1 MCEEA
6 VLSFTKPE
14 KFETVSNEN
23 RFSLFNVINETDH
36 MGKRTSVTETVSKP
50 KRKELE
56 QLVVDFLTKNKDKQF
71 NYKQIAA
78 ALNVRGEEG
87 RRVLIKA
94 LDRLRDYDVL
104 LETSRGRYR
113 LNNRGLILEGRFE
126 RRSNGKNFFVP
137 DDDANIIYIPE
148 RNSKHAMNGDRVRVQ
163 LLAKRKRA
171 DTEGAVVEILERAQ
185 TRFVGVLEVQKYFAF
200 LVMDSKFLANDIFI
214 PTDELNGAGNG
225 DKVLVEIV
233 EWPEKANN
241 PVGKVIDVLGR
252 PGDNTTEMHAILA
265 QYGLP
270 YSYPGDVEKAAERI
284 LEKIDGKEIAR
295 REDFR
300 DVFTITIDPKDAK
313 DFDDALSLREISPT
327 LWEVGV
333 HIADVT
339 HYVRQGDIIDKEA
352 EKRAT
357 SVYLVDRTIPMLPE
371 RLSNGL
377 CSLRPKEDKLCFSV
391 VFELDEQAEIK
402 KSRIV
407 RTVINSDSRLTYEEA
422 QTVIETGKGDFSSE
436 ILVMN
441 SLARKLREKRFANGA
456 INFERYEVKFN
467 LDEKGKPLGV
477 YFKESKEA
485 NHLIEEF
492 MLLANRTVAEFIGKV
507 PKGKHAKA
515 FVYRIHDIPDS
526 EKLDTL
532 NAFILRFGHKIK
544 TEGNKVEVAK
554 SINSLLDKVQGRP
567 EENLVETIA
576 IRTMSKAVYST
587 KNVGHYGLAFDY
599 YTHFTSPIRRY
610 PDMMVHRL
618 LERYLDGGRSVDQ
631 AELEMECK
639 HSSDMEQVAA
649 NAERDSIKY
658 KQVEFMADKI
668 GKVYDGVVSGI
679 TEWGIYV
686 EINENK
692 CEGMIPIRELD
703 DDFYELD
710 EKNYRLVGRR
720 TKREYRLGQPVS
732 IRVAK
737 ANLERKQLDFV
748 LA

>member
-1 MCEEA
+1 M
-6 VLSFTKPE
+6 SK
-14 KFETVSNEN
+14 K
-23 RFSLFNVINETDH
+23 
-36 MGKRTSVTETVSKP
+36 VTPATPVAKP
-50 KRKELE
+50 KKKDLALSVIE
-56 QLVVDFLTKNKDKQF
+56 FLTQNNDKQF
-71 NYKQIAA
+71 NYKQIGA
-78 ALNVRGEEG
+78 ALDVRGEEG
-87 RRVLIKA
+87 RRVLIKV
-94 LDRLRDYDVL
+94 LDKLRDEEEL

-113 LNNRGLILEGRFE
+113 INNRGLLLEGRFE

-171 DTEGAVVEILERAQ
+171 ESEGTVVDILEHTQ
-185 TRFVGVLEVQKYFAF
+185 SRFVGVLDVQKHFAF
-200 LVMDSKFLANDIFI
+200 LVMDSKYLSNDIFI
-214 PTDELNGAGNG
+214 PKEDLNGAKHG
-225 DKVLVEIV
+225 DKVVVEIV

-241 PVGKVIDVLGR
+241 PVGKVIDILGK
-252 PGDNTTEMHAILA
+252 PGQNDTEMHAILA
-265 QYGLP
+265 QYDLP
-270 YSYPGDVEKAAERI
+270 YKYPEQVEKMAEMI
-284 LEKIDGKEIAR
+284 PDTIDEKEIAR

-300 DVFTITIDPKDAK
+300 NVFTITIDPKDAK
-313 DFDDALSLREISPT
+313 DFDDALSLQKISPT
-327 LWEVGV
+327 QWEVGV

-339 HYVRQGDIIDKEA
+339 HYVRQGDLIDREA
-352 EKRAT
+352 ENRAT

-371 RLSNGL
+371 RLSNGI
-377 CSLRPKEDKLCFSV
+377 CSLRPQEEKLCFSV
-391 VFELDEQAEIK
+391 IFTLNDKAEIR

-407 RTVINSDSRLTYEEA
+407 RTVIKSDSRLTYEDA

-436 ILVMN
+436 ILQLN
-441 SLARKLREKRFANGA
+441 GLAKQLRERRFSNGA

-492 MLLANRTVAEFIGKV
+492 MLLANKAVAEAVGRV
-507 PKGKHAKA
+507 PKGKKAKT
-515 FVYRIHDIPDS
+515 FVYRVHDVPDP

-532 NAFILRFGHKIK
+532 NTFILRFGHKIK
-544 TEGNKVEVAK
+544 QDGTKVEVAK
-554 SINSLLDKVQGRP
+554 SINALLDKVQGRP

-576 IRTMSKAVYST
+576 IRTMSKAIYST

-610 PDMMVHRL
+610 PDMLVHRL
-618 LERYLDGGRSVDQ
+618 LELYLEGGKSVEQ
-631 AELEMECK
+631 GSLEEECK
-639 HSSDMEQVAA
+639 HCSQMEQVAA
-649 NAERDSIKY
+649 NAERDSVKY
-658 KQVEFMADKI
+658 KQVEFMSDKI
-668 GKVYDGVVSGI
+668 GKVYDGVVSGV

-692 CEGMIPIRELD
+692 CEGMIPIREMD

-720 TKREYRLGQPVS
+720 KKREYRLGQPVS
-732 IRVAK
+732 IQVAR
-737 ANLERKQLDFV
+737 ANLDRKQLDFTF
-748 LA
+748 A

>member
-1 MCEEA
+1 MRKKSSSAPSE
-6 VLSFTKPE
+6 TKLR
-14 KFETVSNEN
+14 K
-23 RFSLFNVINETDH
+23 
-36 MGKRTSVTETVSKP
+36 
-50 KRKELE
+50 KELS
-56 QLVVDFLTKNKDKQF
+56 QLVVNFLTQNNDKQF

-78 ALNVRGEEG
+78 AFNIRGEEG
-87 RRVLIKA
+87 RRTLVKA
-94 LDRLRDYDVL
+94 LDRLRAEDVL

-113 LNNRGLILEGRFE
+113 INNRGLMLEGRFE

-137 DDDANIIYIPE
+137 DDDGNVVNIPE
-148 RNSKHAMNGDRVRVQ
+148 RNSKHAMNGDRVRIQ
-163 LLAKRKRA
+163 LLAKRKHA
-171 DTEGAVVEILERAQ
+171 DTEGVVVEILQRAQ
-185 TRFVGVLEVQKYFAF
+185 TRFVGVLEVQKHFAF

-214 PTDELNGAGNG
+214 PSEDLNGAQNG
-225 DKVLVEIV
+225 DKVVVEV
-233 EWPEKANN
+233 VSWPQKANN
-241 PVGKVIDVLGR
+241 PIGKVLDVLGK
-252 PGDNTTEMHAILA
+252 PGDNTTEMHSILA
-265 QYGLP
+265 QYDLP
-270 YSYPGDVEKAAERI
+270 YKYPENVEKAADLI
-284 LEKIDGKEIAR
+284 PEKIDEKEIAK

-313 DFDDALSLREISPT
+313 DFDDALSLRKLSPT
-327 LWEVGV
+327 TWEVGV

-339 HYVRQGDIIDKEA
+339 HYVKSGDIIDKEA
-352 EKRAT
+352 ENRAT
-357 SVYLVDRTIPMLPE
+357 SIYLVDRTIPMLPE

-377 CSLRPKEDKLCFSV
+377 CSLRPKEEKLCFSV
-391 VFELDEQAEIK
+391 IFTLNEHAEIK
-402 KSRIV
+402 KSRIA
-407 RTVINSDSRLTYEEA
+407 RTVIKSDSRLTYDDA
-422 QTVIETGKGDFSSE
+422 QTVIETGKGAFSSE
-436 ILVMN
+436 ILTLN
-441 SLARKLREKRFANGA
+441 NLALQLRDRRFSNGA

-477 YFKESKEA
+477 YFKEQKEA

-492 MLLANRTVAEFIGKV
+492 MLLANRTVAETIGRVAKD
-507 PKGKHAKA
+507 KKAKA
-515 FVYRIHDIPDS
+515 FVYRVHDIPDP

-532 NAFILRFGHKIK
+532 NTFILRFGHKIK
-544 TEGNKVEVAK
+544 TEGSKVDVAK

-587 KNVGHYGLAFDY
+587 KNVGHYGLAFDF

-618 LERYLDGGRSVDQ
+618 LERYLDGGGSVNQGD
-631 AELEMECK
+631 LEAECK
-639 HSSDMEQVAA
+639 HCSEMEQVAA

-658 KQVEFMADKI
+658 KQVEFMSDKI

-692 CEGMIPIRELD
+692 VEGMIPIRELD

-720 TKREYRLGQPVS
+720 TRREYRLGQA
-732 IRVAK
+732 VAIQVAR

>member
-1 MCEEA
+1 MSRKTNTSSTE
-6 VLSFTKPE
+6 SKPRKKE
-14 KFETVSNEN
+14 
-23 RFSLFNVINETDH
+23 LI
-36 MGKRTSVTETVSKP
+36 TSVT
-50 KRKELE
+50 
-56 QLVVDFLTKNKDKQF
+56 QFLTENNDKQY

-78 ALNVRGEEG
+78 AINVRGEEG
-87 RRVLIKA
+87 RRQLVKVLDK
-94 LDRLRDYDVL
+94 LRDEDML

-113 LNNRGLILEGRFE
+113 INNRGLMLEGRFE

-171 DTEGAVVEILERAQ
+171 ETEGTVVEILEHTQ
-185 TRFVGVLEVQKYFAF
+185 SRFVGVLEVQKHFAF
-200 LVMDSKFLANDIFI
+200 LVMDSKFLSNDIFI
-214 PTDELNGAGNG
+214 PKEDLNGAGNG
-225 DKVLVEIV
+225 DKVVVEIV

-241 PVGKVIDVLGR
+241 PVGKVIDVLGK
-252 PGDNTTEMHAILA
+252 PGQNDTEMHAILA
-265 QYGLP
+265 QYDLP
-270 YSYPGDVEKAAERI
+270 YKYPAEVEKYA
-284 LEKIDGKEIAR
+284 EKISDKISQEEIAK

-313 DFDDALSLREISPT
+313 DFDDALSLRQLSPRE
-327 LWEVGV
+327 WEVGV

-339 HYVRQGDIIDKEA
+339 HYVKPGDLVDREA
-352 EKRAT
+352 VNRAT

-377 CSLRPKEDKLCFSV
+377 CSLRPQEEKLCFSV
-391 VFELDEQAEIK
+391 IFNLNDKAEIK
-402 KSRIV
+402 QSRIA
-407 RTVINSDSRLTYEEA
+407 RTVIKSDSRLTYEDA
-422 QTVIETGKGDFSSE
+422 QAVIETGKGDFSSE
-436 ILVMN
+436 ILKMN
-441 SLARKLREKRFANGA
+441 DLAIQLRERRFADGA

-492 MLLANRTVAEFIGKV
+492 MLLANKAVAEAIGRV
-507 PKGKHAKA
+507 PKGKKA
-515 FVYRIHDIPDS
+515 RTFVCIHDIPDP

-532 NAFILRFGHKIK
+532 NSFILRFGHKIK
-544 TEGNKVEVAK
+544 PEGSKTEVAK
-554 SINSLLDKVQGRP
+554 SINALLDKVQGRP
-567 EENLVETIA
+567 EENLIETIA
-576 IRTMSKAVYST
+576 IRTMSKAIYST

-618 LERYLDGGRSVDQ
+618 LEHYLAGGKSANQ
-631 AELEMECK
+631 GELEEECK
-639 HSSDMEQVAA
+639 HCSQMEQVAS

-658 KQVEFMADKI
+658 KQVEFMSDKI
-668 GKVYDGVVSGI
+668 GKVYDGVISGI
-679 TEWGIYV
+679 TEWGLYV

-732 IRVAK
+732 IQVAR
-737 ANLERKQLDFV
+737 ANLDRKQLDFTF
-748 LA
+748 A

>member
-1 MCEEA
+1 MFNS
-6 VLSFTKPE
+6 V
-14 KFETVSNEN
+14 NELEN
-23 RFSLFNVINETDH
+23 MS
-36 MGKRTSVTETVSKP
+36 KRTSVAEPVSKP
-50 KRKELE
+50 KKKELE
-56 QLVVDFLTKNKDKQF
+56 QLVVDFLTVNKEKQF

-78 ALNVRGEEG
+78 ALNIRGEEG

-137 DDDANIIYIPE
+137 DDDANVIYIPE

-171 DTEGAVVEILERAQ
+171 DTEGAVIEILERAQ

-214 PTDELNGAGNG
+214 PMDELNGAKNG
-225 DKVLVEIV
+225 DKVVVEIV

-241 PVGKVIDVLGR
+241 PVGKVMDILGK

-270 YSYPGDVEKAAERI
+270 YKYPENVEKAADLI
-284 LEKIDGKEIAR
+284 PEKIDEKEIAK

-313 DFDDALSLREISPT
+313 DFDDALSLRKVSPT

-339 HYVRQGDIIDKEA
+339 YYVKQGDIIDKEA
-352 EKRAT
+352 ENRAT
-357 SVYLVDRTIPMLPE
+357 SIYLVDRTIPMLPE
-371 RLSNGL
+371 KLSNGL

-391 VFELDEQAEIK
+391 IFELNEQAEIK

-422 QTVIETGKGDFSSE
+422 QTVIETGKGDFSTE
-436 ILVMN
+436 ILAMN
-441 SLARKLREKRFANGA
+441 DLAQKLRNKRFANGA

-507 PKGKHAKA
+507 PKGKNAKT
-515 FVYRIHDIPDS
+515 FVYRIHD
-526 EKLDTL
+526 
-532 NAFILRFGHKIK
+532 
-544 TEGNKVEVAK
+544 
-554 SINSLLDKVQGRP
+554 
-567 EENLVETIA
+567 
-576 IRTMSKAVYST
+576 
-587 KNVGHYGLAFDY
+587 KN
-599 YTHFTSPIRRY
+599 
-610 PDMMVHRL
+610 
-618 LERYLDGGRSVDQ
+618 
-631 AELEMECK
+631 
-639 HSSDMEQVAA
+639 
-649 NAERDSIKY
+649 
-658 KQVEFMADKI
+658 
-668 GKVYDGVVSGI
+668 
-679 TEWGIYV
+679 
-686 EINENK
+686 
-692 CEGMIPIRELD
+692 
-703 DDFYELD
+703 
-710 EKNYRLVGRR
+710 
-720 TKREYRLGQPVS
+720 
-732 IRVAK
+732 
-737 ANLERKQLDFV
+737 
-748 LA
+748 

>member
-1 MCEEA
+1 
-6 VLSFTKPE
+6 
-14 KFETVSNEN
+14 
-23 RFSLFNVINETDH
+23 
-36 MGKRTSVTETVSKP
+36 
-50 KRKELE
+50 
-56 QLVVDFLTKNKDKQF
+56 
-71 NYKQIAA
+71 
-78 ALNVRGEEG
+78 
-87 RRVLIKA
+87 
-94 LDRLRDYDVL
+94 
-104 LETSRGRYR
+104 
-113 LNNRGLILEGRFE
+113 
-126 RRSNGKNFFVP
+126 
-137 DDDANIIYIPE
+137 
-148 RNSKHAMNGDRVRVQ
+148 
-163 LLAKRKRA
+163 
-171 DTEGAVVEILERAQ
+171 
-185 TRFVGVLEVQKYFAF
+185 
-200 LVMDSKFLANDIFI
+200 
-214 PTDELNGAGNG
+214 
-225 DKVLVEIV
+225 
-233 EWPEKANN
+233 
-241 PVGKVIDVLGR
+241 VIDVLGK
-252 PGDNTTEMHAILA
+252 PGNNTTEMHAILA

-270 YSYPGDVEKAAERI
+270 YRYPGDVEKAAELI
-284 LEKIDGKEIAR
+284 PDKIDEKEVAR

-313 DFDDALSLREISPT
+313 DFDDALSLRKISPT

-352 EKRAT
+352 ENRAT
-357 SVYLVDRTIPMLPE
+357 SIYLVDRTIPMLPE

-391 VFELDEQAEIK
+391 IFELNEYAEIK

-441 SLARKLREKRFANGA
+441 SLAQKLREKRFANGA

-631 AELEMECK
+631 TELELECK

-732 IRVAK
+732 IQVAK

>member
-1 MCEEA
+1 MSNKVNA
-6 VLSFTKPE
+6 DTTAPKLRKKDLSA
-14 KFETVSNEN
+14 SII
-23 RFSLFNVINETDH
+23 S
-36 MGKRTSVTETVSKP
+36 
-50 KRKELE
+50 
-56 QLVVDFLTKNKDKQF
+56 FLTENNDKQF

-87 RRVLIKA
+87 RRLLIKV
-94 LDRLRDYDVL
+94 LDKLRDDDLL

-113 LNNRGLILEGRFE
+113 VNNRGLMLEGRFE

-137 DDDANIIYIPE
+137 DDDGNIIYIPE

-171 DTEGAVVEILERAQ
+171 DTEGTVVEILEHTQ
-185 TRFVGVLEVQKYFAF
+185 SRFVGILEVQKHFAF
-200 LVMDSKFLANDIFI
+200 LVMDSKYLSNDIFI
-214 PTDELNGAGNG
+214 PKEDLNGASNG
-225 DKVLVEIV
+225 DKVVVEIV

-241 PVGKVIDVLGR
+241 PVGKVIDILGK
-252 PGDNTTEMHAILA
+252 PGENDTEMHAILA
-265 QYGLP
+265 QYDLP
-270 YSYPGDVEKAAERI
+270 YKYPEKVEKFA
-284 LEKIDGKEIAR
+284 EKIPEKIEEKEIEK

-300 DVFTITIDPKDAK
+300 NVFTITIDPKDAK
-313 DFDDALSLREISPT
+313 DFDDALSLRAVSPS

-339 HYVRQGDIIDKEA
+339 HYVRPGDLVDREA
-352 EKRAT
+352 ENRAT
-357 SVYLVDRTIPMLPE
+357 SIYLVDRTIPMLPE

-377 CSLRPKEDKLCFSV
+377 CSLRPQEEKLCFSV
-391 VFELDEQAEIK
+391 IFQLDDKAEIK

-407 RTVINSDSRLTYEEA
+407 RTVIKSDSRLTYEDA
-422 QTVIETGKGDFSSE
+422 QTIIETGKGDFSSE
-436 ILVMN
+436 ILQLN
-441 SLARKLREKRFANGA
+441 HLAKQLRERRFANGA

-492 MLLANRTVAEFIGKV
+492 MLLANRTVAEAIGKV
-507 PKGKHAKA
+507 SKGKKA
-515 FVYRIHDIPDS
+515 RTFVYRIHDVPDP

-532 NAFILRFGHKIK
+532 NTFILRFGHKIK
-544 TEGNKVEVAK
+544 QDGTKIEVAK

-576 IRTMSKAVYST
+576 IRTMSKAIYST
-587 KNVGHYGLAFDY
+587 KNVGHYGLAFEY

-618 LERYLDGGRSVDQ
+618 LERYLDGGKSVEQ
-631 AELEMECK
+631 GPLEDECK
-639 HSSDMEQVAA
+639 HCSEMEQVAA
-649 NAERDSIKY
+649 NAERDSVKY
-658 KQVEFMADKI
+658 KQVEFMSDKI
-668 GKVYDGVVSGI
+668 GKVYDGVISGV

-720 TKREYRLGQPVS
+720 RKREYRLGQPVS
-732 IRVAK
+732 IQVAR
-737 ANLERKQLDFV
+737 ANLDRKQLDFIF
-748 LA
+748 A

>member
-1 MCEEA
+1 M
-6 VLSFTKPE
+6 S
-14 KFETVSNEN
+14 
-23 RFSLFNVINETDH
+23 
-36 MGKRTSVTETVSKP
+36 KRTSVAETVSKP
-50 KRKELE
+50 KKKELE
-56 QLVVDFLTKNKDKQF
+56 QLVVDFLTENKDKQF

-78 ALNVRGEEG
+78 ALNIRGEEG
-87 RRVLIKA
+87 RRVLVKA

-241 PVGKVIDVLGR
+241 PVGK

-270 YSYPGDVEKAAERI
+270 YRYPGDVEKAAELI
-284 LEKIDGKEIAR
+284 PEKIDEKEIAL

-313 DFDDALSLREISPT
+313 DFDDALSLRKISPT

-352 EKRAT
+352 ENRAT
-357 SVYLVDRTIPMLPE
+357 SIYLVDRTIPMLPE

-391 VFELDEQAEIK
+391 IFELNEYAEIK

-441 SLARKLREKRFANGA
+441 SLAQKLREKRFANGA

-631 AELEMECK
+631 TELEMECK

-732 IRVAK
+732 IQVAK

>member
-1 MCEEA
+1 MPS
-6 VLSFTKPE
+6 V
-14 KFETVSNEN
+14 N
-23 RFSLFNVINETDH
+23 RLKKKELIPLVIN
-36 MGKRTSVTETVSKP
+36 
-50 KRKELE
+50 
-56 QLVVDFLTKNKDKQF
+56 FLTQNNDKQF

-78 ALNVRGEEG
+78 ALDVRGEEG
-87 RRVLIKA
+87 RRVLVSV
-94 LDRLRDYDVL
+94 LDKLRAEDIL

-113 LNNRGLILEGRFE
+113 INNRGLMLEGRFE

-137 DDDANIIYIPE
+137 DDDGNIIYIPE

-171 DTEGAVVEILERAQ
+171 DTEGTVVEILERAQ
-185 TRFVGVLEVQKYFAF
+185 SRFVGVLEVQKHFAF
-200 LVMDSKFLANDIFI
+200 LVMDSKFLSNDIFI
-214 PTDELNGAGNG
+214 PKEEFNGAKNG
-225 DKVLVEIV
+225 DKVLVEIT
-233 EWPEKANN
+233 EWPAKANN
-241 PVGKVIDVLGR
+241 PVGKVIDVLGE
-252 PGDNTTEMHAILA
+252 PGHNDTEMHAILA
-265 QYGLP
+265 QYDLP
-270 YSYPGDVEKAAERI
+270 YSYPEKVEKYADRIPERVD
-284 LEKIDGKEIAR
+284 KDEIAR

-313 DFDDALSLREISPT
+313 DFDDALSLHQLSSNQ
-327 LWEVGV
+327 WEVGV

-339 HYVRQGDIIDKEA
+339 HYVKPGDLIDREA
-352 EKRAT
+352 ENRAT
-357 SVYLVDRTIPMLPE
+357 SIYLVDRTIPMLPE
-371 RLSNGL
+371 RLSNGI
-377 CSLRPKEDKLCFSV
+377 CSLRPHEEKLCFSV
-391 VFELDEQAEIK
+391 IFTLDDKAEIK
-402 KSRIV
+402 KSRIA
-407 RTVINSDSRLTYEEA
+407 RTVIKSDSRLTYEDA
-422 QTVIETGKGDFSSE
+422 QAVIETGKGDFSAE
-436 ILVMN
+436 ILQLHH
-441 SLARKLREKRFANGA
+441 LAKQLRERRFANGA

-467 LDEKGKPLGV
+467 LDENGKPLGV

-492 MLLANRTVAEFIGKV
+492 MLLANKNVAESVGIV
-507 PKGKHAKA
+507 PKGKKPKT
-515 FVYRIHDIPDS
+515 FVYRIHDVPDP

-532 NAFILRFGHKIK
+532 NTFILRFGHKIK
-544 TEGNKVEVAK
+544 ADGSKVEVAK

-567 EENLVETIA
+567 EENLIETIA

-610 PDMMVHRL
+610 PDMLVHRL
-618 LERYLDGGRSVDQ
+618 LECYLEGGQSVEPG
-631 AELEMECK
+631 ALEEECK
-639 HSSDMEQVAA
+639 HCSQMEQVAA

-658 KQVEFMADKI
+658 KQVEFMSDKI
-668 GKVYDGVVSGI
+668 GKVYDGVVSGV

-732 IRVAK
+732 IQVSR
-737 ANLERKQLDFV
+737 ANLDRKQLDFI

>member
-1 MCEEA
+1 MSRKTNTSSTE
-6 VLSFTKPE
+6 SKPRKKE
-14 KFETVSNEN
+14 
-23 RFSLFNVINETDH
+23 LI
-36 MGKRTSVTETVSKP
+36 TSVT
-50 KRKELE
+50 
-56 QLVVDFLTKNKDKQF
+56 QFLTENNDKQF

-78 ALNVRGEEG
+78 AINVRGEEG
-87 RRVLIKA
+87 RRQLVKVLDK
-94 LDRLRDYDVL
+94 LRDEDLL

-113 LNNRGLILEGRFE
+113 INNRGLMLEGRFE

-171 DTEGAVVEILERAQ
+171 ETEGTVVEILQ
-185 TRFVGVLEVQKYFAF
+185 HTQSRFVGVLEVQKHFAF
-200 LVMDSKFLANDIFI
+200 LVMDNKYLSNDIFI
-214 PTDELNGAGNG
+214 PKEDLNGAGNG
-225 DKVLVEIV
+225 DKVVVEIV

-241 PVGKVIDVLGR
+241 PVGKVIDVLGK
-252 PGDNTTEMHAILA
+252 PGQNDTEMHAILA
-265 QYGLP
+265 QYDLP
-270 YSYPGDVEKAAERI
+270 YKYPADVEKYAATI
-284 LEKIDGKEIAR
+284 SDKISQEEIAK

-313 DFDDALSLREISPT
+313 DFDDALSLRQLSPRE
-327 LWEVGV
+327 WEVGV

-339 HYVRQGDIIDKEA
+339 HYVKPGDLVDREA
-352 EKRAT
+352 VNRAT

-377 CSLRPKEDKLCFSV
+377 CSLRPQEEKLCFSV
-391 VFELDEQAEIK
+391 IFNLNDKAEIK

-407 RTVINSDSRLTYEEA
+407 RTVIKSDSRLTYEDA
-422 QTVIETGKGDFSSE
+422 QAVIETGKGDFSSE
-436 ILVMN
+436 ILKMN
-441 SLARKLREKRFANGA
+441 DLAIQLRERRFADGA

-492 MLLANRTVAEFIGKV
+492 MLLANKAVAEAIGRV
-507 PKGKHAKA
+507 PKGKKA
-515 FVYRIHDIPDS
+515 QTFVYRIHDIPDP

-532 NAFILRFGHKIK
+532 NNFILRFGHKIK
-544 TEGNKVEVAK
+544 PEGSKTEVAK
-554 SINSLLDKVQGRP
+554 SINALLDKVQGRP

-576 IRTMSKAVYST
+576 IRTMSKAIYST

-618 LERYLDGGRSVDQ
+618 LEHYLAGGKSVNQ
-631 AELEMECK
+631 GELEEECK
-639 HSSDMEQVAA
+639 HCSQMEQVAS

-658 KQVEFMADKI
+658 KQVEFMSDKI
-668 GKVYDGVVSGI
+668 GKVYDGVISGI
-679 TEWGIYV
+679 TEWGLYV

-720 TKREYRLGQPVS
+720 SKREYRLGQPVS
-732 IRVAK
+732 IQVAR
-737 ANLERKQLDFV
+737 ANLDRKQLDFTF
-748 LA
+748 A

>member
-1 MCEEA
+1 MAKKEANPAVETKLKKKELAEA
-6 VLSFTKPE
+6 VL
-14 KFETVSNEN
+14 KFLNQN
-23 RFSLFNVINETDH
+23 RE
-36 MGKRTSVTETVSKP
+36 
-50 KRKELE
+50 
-56 QLVVDFLTKNKDKQF
+56 KQF

-78 ALNVRGEEG
+78 ALNIRGEEG
-87 RRVLIKA
+87 RRTLIKV
-94 LDRLRDYDVL
+94 LDKLRGADRV

-113 LNNRGLILEGRFE
+113 INNRGLMLEGRFE

-137 DDDANIIYIPE
+137 DDDGNTINIPE

-171 DTEGAVVEILERAQ
+171 DTEGVVIDILERAQ
-185 TRFVGVLEVQKYFAF
+185 TRFVGILELQRHFAF
-200 LVMDSKFLANDIFI
+200 LVMDSKILANDIFI
-214 PTDELNGAGNG
+214 PKEDLNGAKNG
-225 DKVLVEIV
+225 DKVIAEIV

-241 PVGKVIDVLGR
+241 PVGRVVDILGQ
-252 PGDNTTEMHAILA
+252 PGHNDTEMHAILA
-265 QYGLP
+265 QYDLP
-270 YSYPGDVEKAAERI
+270 YKYPEKVEKAAELI
-284 LEKIDGKEIAR
+284 SEKIDEKEIAR

-300 DVFTITIDPKDAK
+300 DIFTITIDPKDAK
-313 DFDDALSLREISPT
+313 DFDDALSLRKINETS
-327 LWEVGV
+327 WEVGV

-339 HYVRQGDIIDKEA
+339 HYVKPGDVIDKEA

-357 SVYLVDRTIPMLPE
+357 SIYLVDRTIPMLPE

-377 CSLRPKEDKLCFSV
+377 CSLRPNEEKLCFSV
-391 VFELDEQAEIK
+391 IFNLNEQAEIK

-407 RTVINSDSRLTYEEA
+407 RTVIQSDSRLTYEEA

-436 ILVMN
+436 ILTLN
-441 SLARKLREKRFANGA
+441 NLAKQLRERRFANGA

-492 MLLANRTVAEFIGKV
+492 MLLANKAVAETIGKV
-507 PKGKHAKA
+507 PHGKKDKT
-515 FVYRIHDIPDS
+515 FIYRVHDVPDS

-532 NAFILRFGHKIK
+532 NTFILRFGHKIK
-544 TEGNKVEVAK
+544 TSGTKVEVAK
-554 SINSLLDKVQGRP
+554 SINSLLDKIQGRP

-576 IRTMSKAVYST
+576 IRTMSKAIYST
-587 KNVGHYGLAFDY
+587 KNVGHYGLAFEF

-610 PDMMVHRL
+610 PDMLVHRL
-618 LERYLDGGRSVDQ
+618 LERYLDGGKSVDDTS
-631 AELEMECK
+631 LEEECK
-639 HSSDMEQVAA
+639 HCSQMEQIAA

-658 KQVEFMADKI
+658 KQVEFMSDKL

-720 TKREYRLGQPVS
+720 TRREYRLGQSVT
-732 IRVAK
+732 IRVAR
-737 ANLERKQLDFV
+737 ANLERKQLDFT